1 MKNPPEHERTVGS
14 INVIVCADAQSASQK
29 AAELMS
35 NAIRSRPKI
44 VLGLATGGT
53 PVEMYRQLAKMHEHD
68 GLDFSNVTSFNLDEY
83 IGLSADHPQS
93 YRMFM
98 QQKLFDHINIKSE
111 NTHVP
116 DGLAADPQQ
125 HAKEFEALIVKAG
138 GIDVQLLGV
147 GQNGHI
153 AFNEPGSTA
162 DSRARVIELTPATIQ
177 SNARF
182 FASADEVPKTAI
194 TLGIGTILEA
204 KRIVLLA
211 IGSNKATAIHRA
223 LEGKPDISHPASL
236 LQNHDDVTF
245 IVDESAASLL

>member
-14 INVIVCADAQSASQK
+14 VNVIVCADAESASQK
-29 AAELMS
+29 AAELIS
-35 NAIRSRPKI
+35 NAVRSRPNL

-53 PVEMYRQLAKMHEHD
+53 PVEMYRQLAKMHEQD
-68 GLDFSNVTSFNLDEY
+68 GLDFSAAKSFNLDEY
-83 IGLSADHPQS
+83 IGLGPDHPQS

-98 QQKLFDHINIKSE
+98 QQKLFDHINIKLE
-111 NTHVP
+111 NTFVP
-116 DGLAADPQQ
+116 DGLADEPQQ
-125 HAKEFEALIVKAG
+125 HATEFESLISKAG
-138 GIDVQLLGV
+138 GIGLQLLGI

-162 DSRARVIELTPATIQ
+162 DSRARVIELTAATIQ

-182 FASADEVPKTAI
+182 FDSADEVPKTAI

-204 KRIVLLA
+204 KRILLLA
-211 IGSNKATAIHRA
+211 TGTSKATAIHRA
-223 LEGKPDISHPASL
+223 LTGKPDISHPASL
-236 LQNHDDVTF
+236 LQKHDDVTF